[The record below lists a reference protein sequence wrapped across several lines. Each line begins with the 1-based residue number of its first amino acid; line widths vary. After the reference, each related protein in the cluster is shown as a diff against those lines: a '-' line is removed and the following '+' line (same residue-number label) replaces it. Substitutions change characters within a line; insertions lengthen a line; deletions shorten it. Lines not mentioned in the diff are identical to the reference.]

1 MELTYLHT
9 FREVAVRQSITRAAD
24 ALGYAQSSVTTQIQ
38 KLEKAYDVQLFER
51 FGKGLRLTTAG
62 EELLTI
68 ATQMLDLFQQSKE
81 KLAQQGGGT
90 LTIGTIDSLAAYFLP
105 PIIHNIREIHPR
117 LSIRL
122 QAENEP
128 AIINKV
134 REGELDFGLL
144 LDQHHQTTANDP
156 SLTWITLRSEPLV
169 IVARPDHPLVKGD
182 PQRRRPLTLVDL
194 ADQEWMMTEDSCN
207 YRILLEKLLRSQT
220 IPYRIGIEL
229 GNLEAI
235 KRCVRAGSGI
245 AILPR
250 MAAEEELRRGELA
263 VLPVEHP
270 ELSLSVLLLHHPKK
284 WMSRS
289 MHQFIELLQ

>member
-9 FREVAVRQSITRAAD
+9 FREVAVRQSITKAAD

-68 ATQMLDLFQQSKE
+68 ANQMLELYQQSKE

-90 LTIGTIDSLAAYFLP
+90 MTIGTIDSLAAYYLP
-105 PIIHNIREIHPR
+105 PFIQNIRSLHPQ

-122 QAENEP
+122 QSENEP
-128 AIINKV
+128 AIVSRV

-144 LDQHHQTTANDP
+144 LDQHHQPTANDP

-169 IVARPDHPLVKGD
+169 IVARPDHPLVKGEL
-182 PQRRRPLTLVDL
+182 QRQQPLTLVDL
-194 ADQEWMMTEDSCN
+194 ADQEWMMTEGSCN
-207 YRILLEKLLRSQT
+207 YRILLEKLLRSQV

-229 GNLEAI
+229 GNPEAI

-270 ELSLSVLLLHHPKK
+270 DLHLSLLLVHHPKK
-284 WMSRS
+284 WMSHAMR
-289 MHQFIELLQ
+289 QFIELLR